1 MINEAS
7 TTDWWKSAC
16 TDFAAADFV
25 CIFSHR
31 KLVSLI
37 AAPETYLQNMSK
49 IQFSFQRLTAT
60 KWHDTQPGTNPS
72 AVLSFK
78 YLVNHSDYRQPQ
90 RKCHQIF
97 KHAQA
102 AVFLCSILR
111 SD

>member
-1 MINEAS
+1 M
-7 TTDWWKSAC
+7 
-16 TDFAAADFV
+16 

-31 KLVSLI
+31 KHVSLV
-37 AAPETYLQNMSK
+37 AVPEMYLQNMFK

-78 YLVNHSDYRQPQ
+78 YLLNHSDYRQSQ
-90 RKCHQIF
+90 RKRHQIF

-102 AVFLCSILR
+102 AALFRCILR